1 MSFYDMIPR
10 VGHVADPGN
19 VFIGGSRLYWRILV
33 LESRSLVTRVDDSFV
48 FNQKIIYICLI
59 LKLEGYG
66 YS

>member
-1 MSFYDMIPR
+1 MIPR
-10 VGHVADPGN
+10 VGRVADPGN

-33 LESRSLVTRVDDSFV
+33 LESLSLVTRVDDSFV

>member
-1 MSFYDMIPR
+1 MIPR
-10 VGHVADPGN
+10 VGRVADPGN

-33 LESRSLVTRVDDSFV
+33 LESRSLVTRLDDSFV
-48 FNQKIIYICLI
+48 FNQKIIYIFLI

>member
-1 MSFYDMIPR
+1 MIPR
-10 VGHVADPGN
+10 VGRVADPGN

-48 FNQKIIYICLI
+48 FNKKIIYICLI

>member
-1 MSFYDMIPR
+1 MIPR
-10 VGHVADPGN
+10 VGRVADPGN

-59 LKLEGYG
+59 LKLEGG
-66 YS
+66 NNV

>member
-1 MSFYDMIPR
+1 MIPR
-10 VGHVADPGN
+10 VGRVADPGN
-19 VFIGGSRLYWRILV
+19 VFIGGSRLYRRILV
-33 LESRSLVTRVDDSFV
+33 RESRSLVTRVDDSFV

>member
-1 MSFYDMIPR
+1 MIPR
-10 VGHVADPGN
+10 VGRVADPGN

-33 LESRSLVTRVDDSFV
+33 LQSRSLVTRVDDSFV

>member
-1 MSFYDMIPR
+1 MIPR
-10 VGHVADPGN
+10 VGRVADPGN

-33 LESRSLVTRVDDSFV
+33 PESRLLVTRVDDSFV

>member
-1 MSFYDMIPR
+1 MIPR
-10 VGHVADPGN
+10 VGRVADPGN

-33 LESRSLVTRVDDSFV
+33 LESRSLATRVDDSFV

>member
-1 MSFYDMIPR
+1 MIPR
-10 VGHVADPGN
+10 VGRVADPVN

>member
-1 MSFYDMIPR
+1 MIPR
-10 VGHVADPGN
+10 VGRVADPGN

-33 LESRSLVTRVDDSFV
+33 LESRSLVTRVYESFV

>member
-1 MSFYDMIPR
+1 MIPR
-10 VGHVADPGN
+10 IGRVADPGN

>member
-1 MSFYDMIPR
+1 MIPR
-10 VGHVADPGN
+10 VGPVADPGN

>member
-1 MSFYDMIPR
+1 MIPR
-10 VGHVADPGN
+10 VGRVADPGN

-59 LKLEGYG
+59 LILEGYG

>member
-1 MSFYDMIPR
+1 MIPR
-10 VGHVADPGN
+10 VGRVADPGN
-19 VFIGGSRLYWRILV
+19 VFIGGTRLYWRILV

>member
-1 MSFYDMIPR
+1 MIPL
-10 VGHVADPGN
+10 VGRVADPGN

>member
-1 MSFYDMIPR
+1 MIPR
-10 VGHVADPGN
+10 VGRVADPGN
-19 VFIGGSRLYWRILV
+19 GFIGGSRLYWRILV

-59 LKLEGYG
+59 LKLAGYG

>member
-1 MSFYDMIPR
+1 MIPR
-10 VGHVADPGN
+10 VGRVADPGN

>member
-1 MSFYDMIPR
+1 MIPR
-10 VGHVADPGN
+10 GGRVADPGN

>member
-1 MSFYDMIPR
+1 MIPR
-10 VGHVADPGN
+10 VGRVADPGN
-19 VFIGGSRLYWRILV
+19 VFIWGSRLYWRILV

>member
-1 MSFYDMIPR
+1 MIPR
-10 VGHVADPGN
+10 VGRVADPGN

-33 LESRSLVTRVDDSFV
+33 LESRSFVTRVDDSFV

>member
-1 MSFYDMIPR
+1 MIPR
-10 VGHVADPGN
+10 VGRVADPGN

-33 LESRSLVTRVDDSFV
+33 LESRPLVTRVDDSFV

>member
-1 MSFYDMIPR
+1 MIPR
-10 VGHVADPGN
+10 VGRVADPGN

-33 LESRSLVTRVDDSFV
+33 LESRSLVTRVDDSFD

>member
-1 MSFYDMIPR
+1 MIPR
-10 VGHVADPGN
+10 VGRVADPGT
-19 VFIGGSRLYWRILV
+19 VFSGGSRLYWRILV

>member
-1 MSFYDMIPR
+1 MIPR
-10 VGHVADPGN
+10 VGRVADPGN
-19 VFIGGSRLYWRILV
+19 VFIGGSRLFWRILV

>member
-1 MSFYDMIPR
+1 MIPR
-10 VGHVADPGN
+10 VGRVADPGN
-19 VFIGGSRLYWRILV
+19 VFIGGSWRILV

-48 FNQKIIYICLI
+48 FNKKIIYICLI

>member
-1 MSFYDMIPR
+1 MIPR
-10 VGHVADPGN
+10 VGRVADPGN

-59 LKLEGYG
+59 L

>member
-1 MSFYDMIPR
+1 MIPR
-10 VGHVADPGN
+10 VGRVADPGN

-33 LESRSLVTRVDDSFV
+33 LESRALVTRVDDSFV

>member
-1 MSFYDMIPR
+1 MIPR
-10 VGHVADPGN
+10 VGRVADPGN

-59 LKLEGYG
+59 LKLEVYG